1 MKANKLFV
9 AIMKALVSM
18 AAIFFL
24 GYLGYHNPDAMVWLI
39 AGAIL
44 CAFSYFFYTRGEED

>member
-1 MKANKLFV
+1 MKANRLFL
-9 AIMKALVSM
+9 AIGKALLSM
-18 AAIFFL
+18 ALIFTL
-24 GYLGYHNPDAMVWLI
+24 GYLGYHNPDAMVWLV